1 MDITLQII
9 AILGSLIGVLAS
21 FIIILR
27 FLINPIREQVYN
39 HIPTQIKEIK
49 EHQKELKR
57 LEIKKLEQKFD
68 QKFDQV
74 NQKFDQVN
82 QKFDQKFDQVNQDG
96 LTKSINASIR
106 YLIYYSVNIPGLK
119 GKNRV

>member
-21 FIIILR
+21 FIIILK
-27 FLINPIREQVYN
+27 FLLDPIREQVYN

-49 EHQKELKR
+49 EHQKELKD
-57 LEIKKLEQKFD
+57 EIKKLD

-74 NQKFDQVN
+74 NQRLDRMTEQINQRFD
-82 QKFDQKFDQVNQDG
+82 KIFDILLSQHTG
-96 LTKSINASIR
+96 
-106 YLIYYSVNIPGLK
+106 PK
-119 GKNRV
+119 GKE

>member
-21 FIIILR
+21 FIIILK

-49 EHQKELKR
+49 DDIKR
-57 LEIKKLEQKFD
+57 LEQKFD

-74 NQKFDQVN
+74 DQ
-82 QKFDQKFDQVNQDG
+82 
-96 LTKSINASIR
+96 
-106 YLIYYSVNIPGLK
+106 
-119 GKNRV
+119 RV

>member
-21 FIIILR
+21 FIIILK
-27 FLINPIREQVYN
+27 FLIDPIREQVYN

-49 EHQKELKR
+49 DHQKELKE
-57 LEIKKLEQKFD
+57 EIKKLD

-74 NQKFDQVN
+74 NQRLDRIFDILLSQH
-82 QKFDQKFDQVNQDG
+82 
-96 LTKSINASIR
+96 TRA
-106 YLIYYSVNIPGLK
+106 K

>member
-21 FIIILR
+21 FIIILK
-27 FLINPIREQVYN
+27 FLLDPIREQVYN

-49 EHQKELKR
+49 DDIKR
-57 LEIKKLEQKFD
+57 LD

-74 NQKFDQVN
+74 NQRFDQIN
-82 QKFDQKFDQVNQDG
+82 QRLDKIFDILLSQH
-96 LTKSINASIR
+96 TE
-106 YLIYYSVNIPGLK
+106 PK
-119 GKNRV
+119 GKK

>member
-49 EHQKELKR
+49 EHQKELKE
-57 LEIKKLEQKFD
+57 EIKRLEQKFD

-74 NQKFDQVN
+74 NQRLDRMTEQINQRFD
-82 QKFDQKFDQVNQDG
+82 KIFDILLSQHTG
-96 LTKSINASIR
+96 
-106 YLIYYSVNIPGLK
+106 PK
-119 GKNRV
+119 GKK